1 MVPVNLSFLSILQD
15 VLRWV
20 FENVLMPV
28 IKDVFNILVT
38 LIGELIINALSGIF
52 LEIWV
57 ILLKIVDFLEDIFS
71 IFSGMTSISLS
82 TGEIKNGVMQYENSN
97 QGIVQYIFG
106 LGGVQK
112 TFLAVMAISLVLC
125 MLTTMI
131 SVIRSM
137 ADSPF
142 ENKKPISAVLQTS
155 LKCCLTFALLQ
166 FACIFAIQMTTQVL
180 LQINLAVNA
189 KNDKSSMGD
198 KLFYMLAKDHAK
210 GGTDVEKYTSG
221 AKYANVSDITS
232 HFDYVH
238 FNWVVIVVATV
249 FILGILLATII
260 GSVQRLMMIIILY
273 IVSPLFVAYMPLD
286 EGKSFGQWRE
296 TFVAYLVSAFSPIL
310 SMKLFMM
317 FLPFMM
323 DDEFNIPGLEK
334 TEMVCVRL
342 LFIIGGALAIYTSR
356 NLFLKVLNPS
366 LAGQLDGNGALGS
379 SIGGMAFGGVNKI
392 ISKIGA

>member
-1 MVPVNLSFLSILQD
+1 
-15 VLRWV
+15 
-20 FENVLMPV
+20 V

-38 LIGELIINALSGIF
+38 LIGELIINALSGIL

-57 ILLKIVDFLEDIFS
+57 ILLKVVDFLEDIFS
-71 IFSGMTSISLS
+71 IFSGLTSISLIKDVDLK
-82 TGEIKNGVMQYENSN
+82 TGVQYETTN
-97 QGIVQYIFG
+97 QGIVQYLFG
-106 LGGVQK
+106 LGSVQK
-112 TFLAVMAISLVLC
+112 TFMVIMAISLVLC

-180 LQINLAVNA
+180 LQINLSINA
-189 KNDKSSMGD
+189 KNDQSSMGD
-198 KLFYMLAKDHAK
+198 QIFYMLAQGHEK
-210 GGTDVEKYTSG
+210 GGTDIKKYASG

-238 FNWVVIVVATV
+238 FNWIIVIVATV

-260 GSVQRLMMIIILY
+260 GSVQRLMMILILY

-296 TFVAYLVSAFSPIL
+296 TFVAYLISAFSPIL

-323 DDEFNIPGLEK
+323 EDKLRIPGIDESQ
-334 TEMVCVRL
+334 MVCVKL

-366 LAGQLDGNGALGS
+366 LAGQMDGNGAAGS
-379 SIGGMAFGGVNKI
+379 KAGSIAFAGVNKI
-392 ISKIGA
+392 IAKIGA

>member
-1 MVPVNLSFLSILQD
+1 MVPVNLSFLSILQE

-38 LIGELIINALSGIF
+38 LIGELIINALSGIL

-57 ILLKIVDFLEDIFS
+57 ILLKVVDFLEDIFS
-71 IFSGMTSISLS
+71 IFSGLTSISLIKDVDLK
-82 TGEIKNGVMQYENSN
+82 TGVQYETTN
-97 QGIVQYIFG
+97 QGIVQYLFG
-106 LGGVQK
+106 LGSVQK
-112 TFLAVMAISLVLC
+112 TFMVIMAISLVLC

-180 LQINLAVNA
+180 LQINLSINA
-189 KNDKSSMGD
+189 KNDQSSMGD
-198 KLFYMLAKDHAK
+198 QIFYMLAQGHEK
-210 GGTDVEKYTSG
+210 GGTDIKKYASG

-238 FNWVVIVVATV
+238 FNWIIVIVATV

-260 GSVQRLMMIIILY
+260 GSVQRLMMILILY

-296 TFVAYLVSAFSPIL
+296 TFVAYLISAFSPIL

-323 DDEFNIPGLEK
+323 EDKLRIPGIDESQ
-334 TEMVCVRL
+334 MVCVKL

-366 LAGQLDGNGALGS
+366 LAGQMDGNGAAGS
-379 SIGGMAFGGVNKI
+379 KAGSIAFAGVNKI
-392 ISKIGA
+392 IAKIGA

>member
-1 MVPVNLSFLSILQD
+1 MVPVNLSFLSILQE

-38 LIGELIINALSGIF
+38 LIGELIINALSGIL

-57 ILLKIVDFLEDIFS
+57 ILFKVVDVLEDIFS
-71 IFSGMTSISLS
+71 IFSGLTSISLIKDVDLK
-82 TGEIKNGVMQYENSN
+82 TGVQYETTN
-97 QGIVQYIFG
+97 QGIVQYLFG
-106 LGGVQK
+106 LGSVQK
-112 TFLAVMAISLVLC
+112 TFMVIMAISLVLC

-180 LQINLAVNA
+180 LQINLSINA
-189 KNDKSSMGD
+189 KNDQSSMGD
-198 KLFYMLAKDHAK
+198 QIFYMLAQGHEK
-210 GGTDVEKYTSG
+210 GGTDIKKYASG

-238 FNWVVIVVATV
+238 FNWIIVIVATV

-260 GSVQRLMMIIILY
+260 GSVQRLMMILILY

-296 TFVAYLVSAFSPIL
+296 TFVAYLISAFSPIL

-323 DDEFNIPGLEK
+323 EDKLRIPGIDESQ
-334 TEMVCVRL
+334 MVCVKL

-366 LAGQLDGNGALGS
+366 LAGQMDGNGAAGS
-379 SIGGMAFGGVNKI
+379 KAGSIAFAGVNKI
-392 ISKIGA
+392 IAKIGA